1 MSKRS
6 FKVMDCD
13 IHVREPED
21 LWTRYIEP
29 DFRDRAPIREK
40 SEGTDALGRWRSDGK
55 MFPAFI
61 EDADRTRNARIRIEK
76 AKVRHKKLG
85 REPPAPDEGTT
96 PSSMLAAMDL
106 EGIDTAIVFRTMAAH
121 LIAIDGMDPELS
133 AALCRAF
140 NAWLREFCDADS
152 ARLKLAALMP
162 MHDVDVAVLEARR
175 AVTELGA
182 ISLVLPNNPVNERPW
197 YDLYYEPFWGEAE
210 RLGVPVSFHGIQM
223 AYQQHLGRR
232 FMDNFPLVHAAAHPM
247 EMQLAMGAMIVGGV
261 LARHEGLTAAFL
273 EGHCS
278 WLPSLLYILDERQDK
293 FGDEERFGTKL
304 SPTEYFLRQCY
315 ASVDVDEEPVKYVID
330 SFGDENLVISTDWP
344 HDDSSYPQAINTF
357 LALPNV
363 SDESKRK
370 ILWDNCARLYNL
382 A

>member
-1 MSKRS
+1 MSNHGFRVLDS
-6 FKVMDCD
+6 D
-13 IHVREPED
+13 IHVKEPED

-29 DFRDRAPIREK
+29 AFRDRAPIREK
-40 SEGTDALGRWRSDGK
+40 SDNGDALGPWRSDGK
-55 MFPAFI
+55 IFPAFI
-61 EDADRTRNARIRIEK
+61 ENADRARNAQIRRDK

-85 REPPAPDEGTT
+85 RERPAPDEGTT
-96 PSSMLAAMDL
+96 PASMLAAMEV
-106 EGIDTAIVFRTMAAH
+106 EGIDTAIAFRTIAAH
-121 LIAIDGMDPELS
+121 LIAIDGMEPGLS

-140 NAWLREFCDADS
+140 NTWLREFCDADP

-162 MHDVDVAVLEARR
+162 MQDVDLAIHEARR
-175 AVTELGA
+175 AVTELDA
-182 ISLVLPNNPVNERPW
+182 ISLVLPNNPVNGRQW

-223 AYQQHLGRR
+223 AYQEHLGRR
-232 FMDNFPLVHAAAHPM
+232 FMDNFPLVHAAGHPM

-261 LARHEGLTAAFL
+261 LARHEALKAAFL

-278 WLPSLLYILDERQDK
+278 WLPSLLYILEERQNK

-304 SPTEYFLRQCY
+304 SPAEYFLRQCY
-315 ASVDVDEEPVKYVID
+315 VSVDVDEEPVKYVID
-330 SFGDENLVISTDWP
+330 SFGDDNLVISTDWP
-344 HDDSSYPQAINTF
+344 HDDSSYPQAISTF
-357 LALPNV
+357 LGLPDV
-363 SDESKRK
+363 SDASKRK